1 MVKGLEA
8 LKALERMTSDHSVY
22 DDYTSEKFEA
32 DYKLVKSALKRLD
45 ELEKAFDSLSKDDE
59 KAKRLLSLEIEK
71 NEVLEIIYDA
81 PSIIEQLFK
90 LGQLGKKA
98 EDRYYWGTI
107 TDSRVEKVKGFFAD
121 GKRDQSK

>member
-1 MVKGLEA
+1 MVEIESKELDILESIKSQ
-8 LKALERMTSDHSVY
+8 LKIDG
-22 DDYTSEKFEA
+22 
-32 DYKLVKSALKRLD
+32 RLPLINKIKYRRIK
-45 ELEKAFDSLSKDDE
+45 E
-59 KAKRLLSLEIEK
+59 SLE
-71 NEVLEIIYDA
+71 VLQIIFEA

-107 TDSRVEKVKGFFAD
+107 TDSKVEKVKEFFAD

>member
-8 LKALERMTSDHSVY
+8 LERFKQPHMMCDLDWNNRIT
-22 DDYTSEKFEA
+22 TIEK
-32 DYKLVKSALKRLD
+32 DLKRLE
-45 ELEKAFDSLSKDDE
+45 ELEKAFVALSKDDE
-59 KAKRLLSLEIEK
+59 KAKKLLSLEIEK
-71 NEVLEIIYDA
+71 NEVLQIIYDV

-90 LGQLGKKA
+90 LGQLGKEA

-107 TDSRVEKVKGFFAD
+107 TDSRVEKVKEFFAD

>member
-1 MVKGLEA
+1 METRELAPQEA
-8 LKALERMTSDHSVY
+8 LSYLDDIAHGRKMEFDPHTLYCIVKRELDSIGELER
-22 DDYTSEKFEA
+22 
-32 DYKLVKSALKRLD
+32 
-45 ELEKAFDSLSKDDE
+45 AFDSLSKENE
-59 KAKRLLSLEIEK
+59 KIMKELSKEIEK
-71 NEVLEIIYDA
+71 NRVLEIIFET

-107 TDSRVEKVKGFFAD
+107 TDSRVEKVKEFFAD

>member
-8 LKALERMTSDHSVY
+8 LKALERMTSDHDTYEEY
-22 DDYTSEKFEA
+22 DTLKWYE
-32 DYKLVKSALKRLD
+32 DYKLVKKALERLE
-45 ELEKAFDSLSKDDE
+45 ELEKAFDALSKDDE
-59 KAKRLLSLEIEK
+59 KAKKLLSKEIEK
-71 NEVLEIIYDA
+71 NQVLEIIFEA

-107 TDSRVEKVKGFFAD
+107 TDSRVEKVKEFFAD
-121 GKRDQSK
+121 GKRD

>member
-8 LKALERMTSDHSVY
+8 LKEHIVTLKSLG
-22 DDYTSEKFEA
+22 YTRCEEWLNLILIEKE
-32 DYKLVKSALKRLD
+32 LKRLE
-45 ELEKAFDSLSKDDE
+45 ELEKAFDALSKDDE
-59 KAKRLLSLEIEK
+59 KAKKLLSKEIEK

-90 LGQLGKKA
+90 LGQLGKEA

-107 TDSRVEKVKGFFAD
+107 TDSRVEKVKEFFAD

>member
-1 MVKGLEA
+1 MVELNDLLEA
-8 LKALERMTSDHSVY
+8 FKDLRDYSACNNCVY
-22 DDYTSEKFEA
+22 QKKKECVEGNFCIWND
-32 DYKLVKSALKRLD
+32 
-45 ELEKAFDSLSKDDE
+45 
-59 KAKRLLSLEIEK
+59 IEK
-71 NEVLEIIYDA
+71 MLKILQIIFEA

-107 TDSRVEKVKGFFAD
+107 TDSKVEKVKEFFAD